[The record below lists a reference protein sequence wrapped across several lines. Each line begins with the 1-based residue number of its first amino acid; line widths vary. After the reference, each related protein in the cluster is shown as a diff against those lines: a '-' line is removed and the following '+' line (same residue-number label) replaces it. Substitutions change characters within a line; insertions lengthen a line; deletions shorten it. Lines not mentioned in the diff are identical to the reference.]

1 MFIQLLMVQDEITLA
16 VMQKQNAIIAA
27 EVGAATGTKARE
39 LTVNAEHWCSVA
51 KDRMFWEG
59 LELIVGDL
67 ELICYAINIGQK
79 DSTWADTILLS
90 LVGNFLHFDEHPIKE
105 VVKALSKQIEKRWKD
120 CDQPFFLLCLVL
132 NPFE

>member
-1 MFIQLLMVQDEITLA
+1 MVQDPITLA

-39 LTVNAEHWCSVA
+39 LTANTEHWCSVA
-51 KDRMFWEG
+51 KDRVFWEG

-79 DSTWADTILLS
+79 DSPWADTILLS
-90 LVGNFLHFDEHPIKE
+90 LVEIFLHFDEHPIKE
-105 VVKALSKQIEKRWKD
+105 VVKAALGRLKQA
-120 CDQPFFLLCLVL
+120 
-132 NPFE
+132 FESLRRLQRCMILPAYKA